1 MIGVSMSARFL
12 LSVLPFLLAGCA
24 TAELDA
30 LRETRSVGN
39 PFSTQLANEYR
50 MLGNALK
57 RSFLDGPDADH
68 FARKGLIAA
77 SGENVM
83 PDPINDWH
91 VKASQIEPLRLAR
104 GRLIHAFDMGGREI
118 AATDLAKAQVA
129 FDCWLEQ
136 QEDKW
141 ADTNPTCRGQ
151 FDTHMA
157 AAEGK
162 LTTLPVPPMPP
173 MDLYDGVAADP
184 SAPMDPSLAKYL
196 VFFDFDQ
203 STLNG
208 DSAAILDAVADE
220 VKAQRLQ
227 GVVIVG
233 HADRAG
239 PEKYNAR
246 LSQRRADAVRMGL
259 EKRGVPAS
267 LITVHARGEDDPM
280 VKTADNIREPA
291 NRRAEITFR

>member
-1 MIGVSMSARFL
+1 MAARRLFFI
-12 LSVLPFLLAGCA
+12 LPFLLAGCA
-24 TAELDA
+24 TPELDA
-30 LRETRSVGN
+30 LRETRAVGN

-57 RSFLDGPDADH
+57 RSFLDAPDADH
-68 FARKGLIAA
+68 FARKGMIAA

-83 PDPINDWH
+83 PEPINDWH
-91 VKASQIEPLRLAR
+91 VKAGHIEPLRIAR
-104 GRLIHAFDMGGREI
+104 GRLIRAFDIGGREI

-141 ADTNPTCRGQ
+141 ANVNPPCRAQ
-151 FDTHMA
+151 FDTHMTA
-157 AAEGK
+157 VDSK

-173 MDLYDGVAADP
+173 MDLYEGVAADP
-184 SAPMDPSLAKYL
+184 SGPMDPSLAKYL
-196 VFFDFDQ
+196 VFFDFDK
-203 STLNG
+203 STLNA
-208 DSAAILDAVADE
+208 DSGAILDAVADE

-239 PEKYNAR
+239 PERYNAR
-246 LSQRRADAVRMGL
+246 LSGRRADAVRKGL
-259 EKRGVPAS
+259 EARGVPAS
-267 LITVHARGEDDPM
+267 LITTQARGEDDPM
-280 VKTADNIREPA
+280 VSTADNIREPA